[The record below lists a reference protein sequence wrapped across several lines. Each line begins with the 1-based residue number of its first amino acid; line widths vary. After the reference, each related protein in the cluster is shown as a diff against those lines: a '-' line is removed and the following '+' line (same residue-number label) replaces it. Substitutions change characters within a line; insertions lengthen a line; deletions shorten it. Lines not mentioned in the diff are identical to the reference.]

1 MRRKY
6 YYVIVAA
13 LMLSLA
19 GCGLVDKQDNQK
31 EQGNITTEASQ
42 KDQDTVTTEHEQ
54 AQAKDEK
61 LTLEYVCEEFNIDE
75 SEFDGVDFDAFVS
88 YYGLTYENIG
98 GGDPRFLLNDY
109 KELQDKTEIPD
120 YAALKITTNKF
131 LPEYQ
136 DKIETVIVEH
146 VEGETCQTIVIDLKL
161 GKVVTTNGSIEN
173 LSADD
178 IVGDADDATRDA
190 IINSMNNRN
199 ICNWEAGEA
208 ENVEQDSD
216 ITGTEA
222 CCTIIIKMS
231 DDICYGISYRS
242 ENSTGDMDG
251 FVSDMESL
259 VLN

>member
-6 YYVIVAA
+6 YFAIMVA
-13 LMLSLA
+13 LMLALA
-19 GCGLVDKQDNQK
+19 GCGLDKRDNQK
-31 EQGNITTEASQ
+31 EQENITTEACQ
-42 KDQDTVTTEHEQ
+42 KDQDNVTTEHGQ

-61 LTLEYVCEEFNIDE
+61 LTLEYVCE
-75 SEFDGVDFDAFVS
+75 
-88 YYGLTYENIG
+88 
-98 GGDPRFLLNDY
+98 GDPRFLLNDY
-109 KELQDKTEIPD
+109 KELQDRTEIPD

-136 DKIETVIVEH
+136 DQVETVIVEH
-146 VEGETCQTIVIDLKL
+146 VEGETCQTTVIDLKL
-161 GKVVTTNGSIEN
+161 GKVFTTNGNIEN

-178 IVGDADDATRDA
+178 IVGAADDATKNA

-199 ICNWEAGEA
+199 ICSWEA
-208 ENVEQDSD
+208 ENVDEDSD
-216 ITGTEA
+216 ITGIQA
-222 CCTIIIKMS
+222 GCSIIIKMS
-231 DDICYGISYRS
+231 DDTCYGISYRS

>member
-19 GCGLVDKQDNQK
+19 GCVSDKQDNQK
-31 EQGNITTEASQ
+31 EQGNITTEGSQ
-42 KDQDTVTTEHEQ
+42 KDQDNVTTEHGQ

-98 GGDPRFLLNDY
+98 EGDPRFLLNDY
-109 KELQDKTEIPD
+109 KELQDRTEIPD

-136 DKIETVIVEH
+136 DQVETVIVEH
-146 VEGETCQTIVIDLKL
+146 VEGETCQTTVIDLKL
-161 GKVVTTNGSIEN
+161 GKVFTTNGNIEN
-173 LSADD
+173 LSADR
-178 IVGDADDATRDA
+178 V
-190 IINSMNNRN
+190 
-199 ICNWEAGEA
+199 
-208 ENVEQDSD
+208 
-216 ITGTEA
+216 
-222 CCTIIIKMS
+222 
-231 DDICYGISYRS
+231 
-242 ENSTGDMDG
+242 
-251 FVSDMESL
+251 
-259 VLN
+259 

>member
-6 YYVIVAA
+6 YYAILVA

-19 GCGLVDKQDNQK
+19 GCRSDKRDNQK
-31 EQGNITTEASQ
+31 EQENITTEAGQ
-42 KDQDTVTTEHEQ
+42 KDQDNVTTEHGQ

-98 GGDPRFLLNDY
+98 EGDPRFLLNDY

-120 YAALKITTNKF
+120 YSALKITTNKF

-136 DKIETVIVEH
+136 DQIETVIVEH
-146 VEGETCQTIVIDLKL
+146 VEGDACQTTVIDLKL
-161 GKVVTTNGSIEN
+161 GKVFTTNGSIEN

-178 IVGDADDATRDA
+178 IVGDADEAMKDA
-190 IINSMNNRN
+190 IINSINNRN
-199 ICNWEAGEA
+199 ICRWEA

-222 CCTIIIKMS
+222 GCTIIVKIS
-231 DDICYGISYRS
+231 DDTCYGSSYRLG
-242 ENSTGDMDG
+242 NSTGDMGG
-251 FVSDMESL
+251 FVSDIESL

>member
-6 YYVIVAA
+6 YCVIVAA

-178 IVGDADDATRDA
+178 TFTAFALGRRFRPQKYSFLCEKHHKIGKKWHKDNPSSSALPPVPCCGSAGAWCKSGWCARHG
-190 IINSMNNRN
+190 NRHSVF
-199 ICNWEAGEA
+199 C
-208 ENVEQDSD
+208 
-216 ITGTEA
+216 
-222 CCTIIIKMS
+222 K
-231 DDICYGISYRS
+231 
-242 ENSTGDMDG
+242 
-251 FVSDMESL
+251 
-259 VLN
+259 

>member
-19 GCGLVDKQDNQK
+19 GCVSDKQDNQK
-31 EQGNITTEASQ
+31 EQGNITTEGSQ
-42 KDQDTVTTEHEQ
+42 K
-54 AQAKDEK
+54 
-61 LTLEYVCEEFNIDE
+61 
-75 SEFDGVDFDAFVS
+75 
-88 YYGLTYENIG
+88 
-98 GGDPRFLLNDY
+98 DPRFLLNDY
-109 KELQDKTEIPD
+109 KELQDRTEIPD

-136 DKIETVIVEH
+136 DQVETVIVEH
-146 VEGETCQTIVIDLKL
+146 VEGETCQTTVIDLKL
-161 GKVVTTNGSIEN
+161 GKVFTTNGNIEN

-178 IVGDADDATRDA
+178 IVGAADDATKDA

-199 ICNWEAGEA
+199 ICSWEA
-208 ENVEQDSD
+208 ENVDEDSD
-216 ITGTEA
+216 ITGIQA
-222 CCTIIIKMS
+222 GCSIIIKMS
-231 DDICYGISYRS
+231 DDTCYGISYRS

>member
-19 GCGLVDKQDNQK
+19 GCGSDKQDNQK
-31 EQGNITTEASQ
+31 EQGNITTEAGQ
-42 KDQDTVTTEHEQ
+42 KDQDNVTTEHGQ

-75 SEFDGVDFDAFVS
+75 SEFDDVDFNAFVS

-98 GGDPRFLLNDY
+98 EGDPRFLLNDY

-136 DKIETVIVEH
+136 DQVEAVIVEH
-146 VEGETCQTIVIDLKL
+146 VEGEACPTTVIDLKL
-161 GKVVTTNGSIEN
+161 GKVFTTNGSIEN

-178 IVGDADDATRDA
+178 IVGDTDEAMKDA
-190 IINSMNNRN
+190 IINSINTRN
-199 ICNWEAGEA
+199 ICSWKA

-222 CCTIIIKMS
+222 GCTIIIKMS
-231 DDICYGISYRS
+231 NDTCYGISYRS
-242 ENSTGDMDG
+242 GNSTGDMDG

>member
-1 MRRKY
+1 M
-6 YYVIVAA
+6 
-13 LMLSLA
+13 
-19 GCGLVDKQDNQK
+19 
-31 EQGNITTEASQ
+31 
-42 KDQDTVTTEHEQ
+42 
-54 AQAKDEK
+54 
-61 LTLEYVCEEFNIDE
+61 
-75 SEFDGVDFDAFVS
+75 
-88 YYGLTYENIG
+88 
-98 GGDPRFLLNDY
+98 
-109 KELQDKTEIPD
+109 
-120 YAALKITTNKF
+120 
-131 LPEYQ
+131 
-136 DKIETVIVEH
+136 EH

-216 ITGTEA
+216 ITGTQA
-222 CCTIIIKMS
+222 GCSIIIKMS
-231 DDICYGISYRS
+231 DDTCYGISYRS
-242 ENSTGDMDG
+242 ENSTGDMNG

>member
-19 GCGLVDKQDNQK
+19 GCVSDKQDNQK
-31 EQGNITTEASQ
+31 EQGNITTEGSQ
-42 KDQDTVTTEHEQ
+42 KDQDNVTTEHGQ

-75 SEFDGVDFDAFVS
+75 SEFD
-88 YYGLTYENIG
+88 
-98 GGDPRFLLNDY
+98 PRFLLNDY
-109 KELQDKTEIPD
+109 KELQDRTEIPD

-136 DKIETVIVEH
+136 DQVETVIVEH
-146 VEGETCQTIVIDLKL
+146 VEGETCQTTVIDLKL
-161 GKVVTTNGSIEN
+161 GKVFTTNGNIEN

-178 IVGDADDATRDA
+178 IVGAADDATKDA

-199 ICNWEAGEA
+199 ICSWEA
-208 ENVEQDSD
+208 ENVDEDSD
-216 ITGTEA
+216 ITGIQA
-222 CCTIIIKMS
+222 GCSIIIKMS
-231 DDICYGISYRS
+231 DDTCYGISYRS
-242 ENSTGDMDG
+242 ENSTGDMDW
-251 FVSDMESL
+251 FVSDM
-259 VLN
+259 

>member
-6 YYVIVAA
+6 YYVIVAT

-19 GCGLVDKQDNQK
+19 GCGSDMRENQK
-31 EQGNITTEASQ
+31 EQENITTEANQ
-42 KDQDTVTTEHEQ
+42 MDYNTVMTGTDDT
-54 AQAKDEK
+54 QAKDEK

-98 GGDPRFLLNDY
+98 EGDPRFLLNDY

-136 DKIETVIVEH
+136 DQIETVIVEH
-146 VEGETCQTIVIDLKL
+146 VEGEICQTTVIDLRL
-161 GKVVTTNGSIEN
+161 GKVFTTNGSIEN

-178 IVGDADDATRDA
+178 IVGDADDATKDA

-199 ICNWEAGEA
+199 ICSWEAETVD
-208 ENVEQDSD
+208 EDSD

-222 CCTIIIKMS
+222 GCMIIIKMS
-231 DDICYGISYRS
+231 DDTCYGISYRS
-242 ENSTGDMDG
+242 GNSTGDMDG

-259 VLN
+259 TYN

>member
-19 GCGLVDKQDNQK
+19 GCESDKQDNQK
-31 EQGNITTEASQ
+31 EQGNITTEGSQ
-42 KDQDTVTTEHEQ
+42 KDQDTVTTEHGQ

-98 GGDPRFLLNDY
+98 EGDPRFLLNDY
-109 KELQDKTEIPD
+109 KELQDRTEIPD

-136 DKIETVIVEH
+136 DQVETVIVEH
-146 VEGETCQTIVIDLKL
+146 VEGETCQTTVIDLKL
-161 GKVVTTNGSIEN
+161 GKVFTTNGNIEN

-178 IVGDADDATRDA
+178 IVGAADDATKDA

-222 CCTIIIKMS
+222 SCTIIIKMS
-231 DDICYGISYRS
+231 DDICNGISYKS
-242 ENSTGDMDG
+242 GDGSGDMDG
-251 FVSDMESL
+251 FVSDMEAL

>member
-6 YYVIVAA
+6 YYAILVA

-19 GCGLVDKQDNQK
+19 GCGTDKRDNQK
-31 EQGNITTEASQ
+31 EQGNLTTEAGQ
-42 KDQDTVTTEHEQ
+42 KDQDNVTTEHGQ

-98 GGDPRFLLNDY
+98 EGDPRFLLNDY

-120 YAALKITTNKF
+120 YVALKITTNKF

-136 DKIETVIVEH
+136 DQIETVIVEH
-146 VEGETCQTIVIDLKL
+146 VEGEACQTTVIDLKL
-161 GKVVTTNGSIEN
+161 GKVFTTNGSIQN
-173 LSADD
+173 LSTDD
-178 IVGDADDATRDA
+178 IVGDTDEAMKDA
-190 IINSMNNRN
+190 IINSVNNRN
-199 ICNWEAGEA
+199 ICSWEAG
-208 ENVEQDSD
+208 NVDEDSD

-222 CCTIIIKMS
+222 GCTIIIKMS
-231 DDICYGISYRS
+231 DDTCYGISYKPGDGS
-242 ENSTGDMDG
+242 GDMDG
-251 FVSDMESL
+251 FVSDMEAQ

>member
-6 YYVIVAA
+6 YYDYYVIVAA

-19 GCGLVDKQDNQK
+19 GCGSDKQDNQK

-42 KDQDTVTTEHEQ
+42 KDQDNVTTEHGQ

-98 GGDPRFLLNDY
+98 EGDPRFLLNDY

-136 DKIETVIVEH
+136 DQIETVIVEH
-146 VEGETCQTIVIDLKL
+146 VEGEACQTMVIDLNL
-161 GKVVTTNGSIEN
+161 GKVFTTNGSIEN
-173 LSADD
+173 LSTDD
-178 IVGDADDATRDA
+178 IVGDTDDAMKDA
-190 IINSMNNRN
+190 IINSMNTRN
-199 ICNWEAGEA
+199 ICSWKA
-208 ENVEQDSD
+208 ENVGQNSD
-216 ITGTEA
+216 IMGTEA
-222 CCTIIIKMS
+222 GCTIIIKMT
-231 DDICYGISYRS
+231 DDTCYGISCMPGDGS
-242 ENSTGDMDG
+242 SDMDG
-251 FVSDMESL
+251 FVSDMEAL
-259 VLN
+259 ALN

>member
-88 YYGLTYENIG
+88 FT
-98 GGDPRFLLNDY
+98 D
-109 KELQDKTEIPD
+109 
-120 YAALKITTNKF
+120 
-131 LPEYQ
+131 
-136 DKIETVIVEH
+136 
-146 VEGETCQTIVIDLKL
+146 
-161 GKVVTTNGSIEN
+161 
-173 LSADD
+173 
-178 IVGDADDATRDA
+178 
-190 IINSMNNRN
+190 
-199 ICNWEAGEA
+199 
-208 ENVEQDSD
+208 
-216 ITGTEA
+216 
-222 CCTIIIKMS
+222 
-231 DDICYGISYRS
+231 
-242 ENSTGDMDG
+242 
-251 FVSDMESL
+251 
-259 VLN
+259 